1 MTPVLL
7 AQTTVA
13 RATLHNVDYI
23 EEKDIRIGDH
33 VLIYKAGDIIPKVGK
48 VLLDKRPEGLEGLE
62 IPTKCPEC
70 GSELIHFEDEV
81 ALRCVNPLCPAQ
93 IREKLI
99 HFASRDAMNI
109 VGLGPSV
116 ISQLFDKKLVA
127 DVADLYQLT
136 IEDLLTL
143 DKVKETLAQ
152 KIVSAIAQSRENSA
166 EKLLFGL
173 GIRHVG
179 GKAAKLLLER
189 FANLRA
195 LSKATEEEIS
205 EIPSL
210 GGVIATAVV
219 SYFETDGAK
228 ILLDE
233 LENAGVNFD
242 YLGAVN
248 IEGILSGKTVVL
260 TGKLTTLKR
269 SEAKEKLEALGANVS
284 GSVSKKTDL
293 VVAGEEAGSKLTKA
307 QDLGIEIW
315 SEQDLLDL

>member
-1 MTPVLL
+1 MTFVDLFAGIGGFRRGMEL
-7 AQTTVA
+7 AGHQCVGFCEYDKFAVA
-13 RATLHNVDYI
+13 SYMSMH
-23 EEKDIRIGDH
+23 
-33 VLIYKAGDIIPKVGK
+33 
-48 VLLDKRPEGLEGLE
+48 
-62 IPTKCPEC
+62 
-70 GSELIHFEDEV
+70 
-81 ALRCVNPLCPAQ
+81 
-93 IREKLI
+93 
-99 HFASRDAMNI
+99 
-109 VGLGPSV
+109 
-116 ISQLFDKKLVA
+116 
-127 DVADLYQLT
+127 
-136 IEDLLTL
+136 LLTN
-143 DKVKETLAQ
+143 T
-152 KIVSAIAQSRENSA
+152 
-166 EKLLFGL
+166 
-173 GIRHVG
+173 
-179 GKAAKLLLER
+179 ER
-189 FANLRA
+189 
-195 LSKATEEEIS
+195 EEIS